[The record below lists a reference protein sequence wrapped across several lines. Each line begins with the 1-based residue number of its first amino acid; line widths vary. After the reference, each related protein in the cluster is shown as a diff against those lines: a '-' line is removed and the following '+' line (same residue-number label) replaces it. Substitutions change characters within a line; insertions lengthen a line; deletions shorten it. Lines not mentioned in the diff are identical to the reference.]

1 MKHSGGRSRSTAS
14 VGGARGRVSWPSVAF
29 YGTASAIGLAVL
41 LAAIFIR
48 DPDTLFQVA
57 GPATAVADV
66 AAMAFAIVVSRRV
79 DFDTRTRRAWRWL
92 AASAF
97 IRLLSGVAYG
107 AFHSLDA
114 FPAPGDVLRMLM
126 VPAALIGV
134 LTLPMRPRGRLEW
147 RKLLLDVGAVVCGGA
162 MVMWYL
168 VVGPALTAK
177 NLDAD
182 TVAASIAFP
191 IGDIA
196 LMFGV
201 LVAIRRGVDP
211 VVRRPLYLLA
221 GGLGAEIVGTSYL
234 GYLRSHLRGEDQPTW
249 LLACWL
255 VGHFLFAAAAF
266 EQCRKRGQATVS
278 PPGLLVQPVSRLPYL
293 GIGVGLALLV
303 VAALR
308 EDNAYPWSGLAVGV
322 AAITIIVTL
331 RQNAAL
337 RENHDMAVTDNLTG
351 LANRA
356 RLHNELGRALANG
369 QRTGQTIGVLVADLN
384 GFKRVNDTLGHAA
397 GDGLLKEFAGM
408 LNRVVLGSDVVGRLG
423 GDEFA
428 VILYNVGT
436 ADNAEAV
443 MRRLHGEM
451 EIPIMIGD
459 VVVQVEAAVG
469 YALSRPGESD
479 VDDLLR
485 RADAD
490 MYRIKR
496 LGKGQAADLPVA

>member
-1 MKHSGGRSRSTAS
+1 MKRSGGRSPSAAL
-14 VGGARGRVSWPSVAF
+14 VGGASSRASWPSVAF
-29 YGTASAIGLAVL
+29 YGVAAAIGLAVL
-41 LAAIFIR
+41 AAAILIR
-48 DPDTLFQVA
+48 DPNTLFRVV

-66 AAMAFAIVVSRRV
+66 AAMAFAIVVWRRA

-92 AASAF
+92 GASAF
-97 IRLLSGVAYG
+97 IRLLSGVAYA
-107 AFHSLDA
+107 AFHSLHA
-114 FPAPGDVLRMLM
+114 FPAPGDVLRILM

-147 RKLLLDVGAVVCGGA
+147 RKLLLDVGAVFCGGA
-162 MVMWYL
+162 MVMWYF
-168 VVGPALTAK
+168 VVGPALTAE
-177 NLDAD
+177 NLAAD
-182 TVAASIAFP
+182 IVAASIAFP
-191 IGDIA
+191 IGDLA

-201 LVAIRRGVDP
+201 VVAIRRGVDQ

-221 GGLGAEIVGTSYL
+221 AGLGAEIVGTSYL
-234 GYLRSHLRGEDQPTW
+234 GYLRSHLHGQDQPTW
-249 LLACWL
+249 LLGCWL

-266 EQCRKRGQATVS
+266 EQCRNRGKATAS
-278 PPGLLVQPVSRLPYL
+278 APGLLVQPVSRLPYL
-293 GIGVGLALLV
+293 GIGIGLALLV
-303 VAALR
+303 IAGLR
-308 EDNAYPWSGLAVGV
+308 EGNAYPWSGLVVGV

-331 RQNAAL
+331 RQNTAL

-356 RLHNELGRALANG
+356 RLHNELSRALANG
-369 QRTGQTIGVLVADLN
+369 QRTGQTVGVLLADLN

-397 GDGLLKEFAGM
+397 GDCLLKEFAGM
-408 LNRVVLGSDVVGRLG
+408 LNRAVLGSDVVGRLG

-428 VILYNVGT
+428 VILYNVGS

-451 EIPIMIGD
+451 EIPTMIGD

-469 YALSRPGESD
+469 YALSQPGESD

-496 LGKGQAADLPVA
+496 LGKGQEADLPVA